1 MTYRARGLAPRTA
14 LLAAAVLLIAS
25 SALGISREEWLKW
38 LEANRKATAD
48 FEDGEVITHDEA
60 DRIRPFVPPGY
71 QDEMI
76 FEGMEVTVK
85 DPSDLA
91 PPEVYEAATLQFQG
105 QVELSEDGA
114 IQNYVAGQPFDP
126 ASLSTDDP
134 MAGYKAIWNFN
145 YRWQVQGAKSDPAI
159 FVWVTRGGDHENYD
173 MVAQQQKNY
182 VEGEEHEVTKEE
194 AGRFVEMFDASDGGS
209 FGRTLY
215 AFYQRIYFSARAD
228 LPESGYRM
236 PGSWAKGTEFREITD
251 FTEPFDVRGTAFLV
265 VRYLDPY
272 KSDDG
277 WAYIPTLRRVRRV
290 STAEKAD
297 SLLGTDLTIEDFY
310 GFSGRVLE
318 HDWKYHGRA
327 RILVVARAR
336 NQIPKFYG
344 PNSWV
349 PKDDWELREC
359 EVIEQIPKRESHP
372 YSSKLLFVGVET
384 QTNYHAEMFDQG
396 GQLWKVQQQSK
407 IWTEDPWYI
416 HNEFQ
421 KGNRMSAFHS
431 VQVIDKQNDR
441 GSVIPIPYISYPT
454 NSIAYA
460 KRLMDV
466 NQLSEG
472 R

>member
-1 MTYRARGLAPRTA
+1 MRNRARSLAPR
-14 LLAAAVLLIAS
+14 AAVLGLGALLIAS
-25 SALGISREEWLKW
+25 AAAGLSRDEWLQW
-38 LEANRKATAD
+38 LEANRKATPD
-48 FEDGEVITHDEA
+48 FEDGEVITYEEA

-71 QDEMI
+71 QSEMI

-85 DPSDLA
+85 EPSDLS
-91 PPEVYEAATLQFQG
+91 PPEVYRAATLQFQG
-105 QVELSEDGA
+105 QVELDEDGA

-126 ASLSTDDP
+126 DELSPDDP
-134 MAGYKAIWNFN
+134 QAGYKAVWNFN

-159 FVWVTRGGDHENYD
+159 FVWVVRGGDHEGYE

-182 VEGEEHEVTKEE
+182 TEGEEHKVTKDE
-194 AGRFVEMFDASDGGS
+194 ARRYVEMFDESDGGG

-215 AFYQRIYFSARAD
+215 AMYQRIYFSARAD

-236 PGSWAKGTEFREITD
+236 PGSWAEGTEFREITD

-265 VRYLDPY
+265 VRYLDPH

-327 RILVVARAR
+327 RILAVARAR
-336 NQIPKFYG
+336 KEIPKFYG
-344 PNSWV
+344 PNSWI
-349 PKDDWELREC
+349 PKDDWELREV
-359 EVIEQIPKRESHP
+359 EVLEQIPKRASHP
-372 YSSKLLFVGVET
+372 YSSKFLLVGKQT
-384 QTNYHAEMFDQG
+384 QTAYHAEMFDQAG
-396 GQLWKVQQQSK
+396 ELWKVLQQSK

-416 HNEFQ
+416 HHEFQ
-421 KGNRMSAFHS
+421 EGSRMSAFHS

-441 GSVIPIPYISYPT
+441 GSVIPIPYISYPK
-454 NSIAYA
+454 NSLSYA
-460 KRLMDV
+460 KSLMDV